1 MNLFFAQY
9 YIQMKLLRLIS
20 NNESQADFNVL
31 FQEPINIKPNSTIG
45 LQNFSLFFDDEMIE
59 VNDDNNTF
67 TMKFTADTFGV
78 SVMGEFTLTNG
89 TYNATSFVN
98 ELNYQ
103 MNKGLS
109 SIDLSPLGLTTYN
122 NYMEVSCVLDKTTK
136 NLAITYAL
144 QTRDTNPSYLEL
156 AFINFDGTSAYSK
169 NVASAFNWAFA
180 YTNKTFCDGQGTQYL
195 RTSNTL
201 GTTTGIAL
209 GLVTLDKTSG
219 ASIIGTGLSPEK
231 YNFCAFNDDGTYW
244 KVKNP
249 NGSITTSTIPV
260 TATDIIE
267 ITKGAWTDGVG
278 TDFNSFGYTIVVHSG
293 ITTAGDVIAKIPFTY
308 EEQLH
313 GAFSIR
319 DTTSQIINY
328 NFVPSPSNVSDKYG
342 SGIHIVKDFR
352 LLEKNSYYNK
362 NLGGDPEPPFKQLF
376 LDLGENVA
384 KLLGFANPQTNTIT
398 GATGAWNADI
408 SIYATVIPSSII
420 IELPNT
426 HIHSYDGDTYYK
438 RRRNI
443 LSIVPSV
450 NLEQENTKITYQP
463 PFPVMLDMFNK
474 NEDLLTNVRVRVL
487 DLDNVPLRINTNKG
501 CSLSV
506 IIQ

>member
-1 MNLFFAQY
+1 
-9 YIQMKLLRLIS
+9 MKQLRLIS
-20 NNESQADFNVL
+20 NTESQADFNVL
-31 FQEPINIKPNSTIG
+31 FQEPILVKPNSTIG

-67 TMKFTADTFGV
+67 TMKFTDVVFGV
-78 SVMGEFTLTNG
+78 SIMGEFTLTNG

-103 MNKGLS
+103 INKGLC

-122 NYMEVSCVLDKTTK
+122 NYMEVSCVLDKTTQ

-144 QTRDTNPSYLEL
+144 QTKDTNPDYLSL
-156 AFINFDGTSAYSK
+156 AYIQYDGTSTYKK
-169 NVASAFNWAFA
+169 NVVSSFDWAFA
-180 YTNKTFCDGQGTQYL
+180 YTNKTFCDGQGTTYL
-195 RTSNTL
+195 RTNNTL
-201 GTTTGIAL
+201 GSVTGIAI
-209 GLVTLDKTSG
+209 GLVTLDRTSG
-219 ASIIGTGLSPEK
+219 ASIIGTGLSPDK
-231 YNFCAFNDDGTYW
+231 YNFCAYNDDGTFW

-249 NGSITTSTIPV
+249 NGTITVSEVPV
-260 TATDIIE
+260 SPTDIIE

-278 TDFNSFGYTIVVHSG
+278 TDFNSFGYTILVHNG
-293 ITTAGDVIAKIPFTY
+293 VAPAGDVIAKIPFTY

-319 DTTSQIINY
+319 DTTSQIMNY
-328 NFVPSPSNVSDKYG
+328 SFVPSPSNVADKYG

-352 LLEKNSYYNK
+352 LLEKNNYYSK
-362 NLGGDPEPPFKQLF
+362 KVGGDPEAPFKQLY

-384 KLLGFANPQTNTIT
+384 KLLGFTNPQTNTIT
-398 GATGAWNADI
+398 GATGSWDADI

-426 HIHSYDGDTYYK
+426 HFHSYDGDIYYK

-443 LSIVPSV
+443 LSIVPAV

-463 PFPVMLDMFNK
+463 HFPVMLDMLNK
-474 NEDLLTNVRVRVL
+474 NEELMTNVRVRVL

-506 IIQ
+506 LIQ